1 MGVACAISKHISKDK
16 EFAPL
21 FVRLALWEYYFK
33 KIAPLDSC
41 FLRLNLPIIVP
52 EVYRSHQ
59 EKIMTSKAS
68 NKSSAPMTQ
77 EAAQR
82 IQSATAKANGGSV
95 PKGSFAA
102 RATSSAAKRN

>member
-1 MGVACAISKHISKDK
+1 
-16 EFAPL
+16 
-21 FVRLALWEYYFK
+21 
-33 KIAPLDSC
+33 
-41 FLRLNLPIIVP
+41 
-52 EVYRSHQ
+52 
-59 EKIMTSKAS
+59 MTSKAS